1 MGRPPSEGYETVVE
15 FGEYKAK
22 DWRHTQRLVLV
33 VVDKPD
39 PKTGVLDLIP
49 YHFFLTTNW
58 SEEEKSAW
66 NLLAHY
72 RQRGTFEDRIGE
84 LSQAV
89 AANLSSPHFH
99 ENECIL
105 MLSLLAFNLVSV
117 LRAELESIYGT
128 GWDLSRLQ
136 TTVLKAG
143 ARVVTKSRRLVIDVA
158 SAVLPLWK
166 RLIRR
171 IKRWDL
177 KGLWP
182 DPKGA
187 RRRKWRPPP
196 RHAHLTVVLR
206 T

>member
-1 MGRPPSEGYETVVE
+1 
-15 FGEYKAK
+15 
-22 DWRHTQRLVLV
+22 
-33 VVDKPD
+33 
-39 PKTGVLDLIP
+39 
-49 YHFFLTTNW
+49 
-58 SEEEKSAW
+58 
-66 NLLAHY
+66 
-72 RQRGTFEDRIGE
+72 
-84 LSQAV
+84 
-89 AANLSSPHFH
+89 
-99 ENECIL
+99 